1 MPASRR
7 LLLNR
12 LLLVGIILIG
22 VFFRLHQIT
31 HLPPGDGFDPAYYG
45 LDALRILDGEW
56 PIYLAT
62 NYGREPIFSYL
73 VALLYL
79 VLGPGTLG
87 IHLASAFV
95 AILTIPAVYL
105 VADELFK
112 VGKGEVLRQ
121 FGGPLAA
128 LILALSYWHLTWSRF
143 SVRAILIPLF
153 VSATIFFLLRGF
165 RKGRSREFAA
175 AGVFLGLS
183 LYTYQLAQL
192 LPLILLLAFLYHG
205 IDRRAFGK
213 QARRHLLLLF
223 GVAILLCLPL
233 AYYAYTHPGVFNQRI
248 SAVYV
253 VDESASLVAQL
264 RLLLQRGWQ
273 VMLMFLVEGDADEM
287 INLPGR
293 PVFNPFLAV
302 FFVAGLLIALWRW
315 RRHHYLLLLTWL
327 AIMSAPAVLADQ
339 AAMSKRSLGALPVAI
354 LLITLALLWPLDAWL
369 NRRRRSLARWVPG
382 LYLLIIGA
390 GLIFTGYRTYHDYFI
405 DWGSRPALYTHYQV
419 GVKEIGQYI
428 ATLPPEETVYL
439 SPTWGEHASLRLHS
453 GRRDDIRAYN
463 GRNCLVFPQE
473 TKTETTFVVVSA
485 EDQNTLSLLPRYF
498 PQGQTTYEGVLAT
511 GAQYFTAYQIPAH
524 AGAHFSPQ
532 YPLHANWDNQIQLL
546 GYDLEKNNYLPGD
559 TITLNLYYRAMAE
572 MSQDYTVFV
581 HLRGEPDPASGNVVY
596 GQSDREPCFRSYP
609 TSAWQSGE
617 VIRDTFTLT
626 IAPEAIAGTYQLA
639 TGFYSWPELT
649 PLPLVDTAGAAEG
662 NAPILGEVRV
672 VDSP

>member
-1 MPASRR
+1 MTLSRR
-7 LLLNR
+7 LLFNR
-12 LLLVGIILIG
+12 LLIVGIILIG

-62 NYGREPIFSYL
+62 NYGREPMFSYL
-73 VALLYL
+73 VAVLFLA
-79 VLGPGTLG
+79 LGPGTLA

-112 VGKGEVLRQ
+112 VGKGGFLRQ
-121 FGGPLAA
+121 YGGPLAA

-165 RKGRSREFAA
+165 RKGGSREFAA

-192 LPLILLLAFLYHG
+192 LPLIILLAFLYHAVR
-205 IDRRAFGK
+205 RRAFTR
-213 QARRHLLLLF
+213 QDRRRLLLLF
-223 GVAILLCLPL
+223 GIAILLCLPL

-253 VDESASLVAQL
+253 VDESTSLLAQI

-273 VMLMFLVEGDADEM
+273 VLLMFVIEGDSDEM

-293 PVFNPFLAV
+293 PVFNPFLAL
-302 FFVAGLLIALWRW
+302 FFVAGILLALWRW
-315 RRHHYLLLLTWL
+315 RRPRYLLLLTWL

-339 AAMSKRSLGALPVAI
+339 AAMSKRSLGALPGAI
-354 LLITLALLWPLDAWL
+354 LLITLAILWPIENWFS
-369 NRRRRSLARWVPG
+369 RRRRPWAKWALG
-382 LYLLIIGA
+382 LYVTIIA
-390 GLIFTGYRTYHDYFI
+390 GGVLFTAYRTYHDYFI

-473 TKTETTFVVVSA
+473 TKTKTTYVVVPA

-498 PQGQTTYEGVLAT
+498 PQGQTIYEGVLAN
-511 GAQYFTAYQIPAH
+511 GAHYFTAYTIPAY

-532 YPLHANWDNQIQLL
+532 YPLKANWDNQIQLL
-546 GYDLEKNNYLPGD
+546 GYDLEETNFVDGD
-559 TITLNLYYRAMAE
+559 TITLNLYYRTLEE
-572 MSQDYTVFV
+572 MSQDYTVFI
-581 HLRGEPDPASGNVVY
+581 HLRGQPDPASGNVVY

-609 TSAWQSGE
+609 TSSWQSGE

-626 IAPEAIAGTYQLA
+626 IPPETRAGTYQLA

-649 PLPLVDTAGAAEG
+649 RLPLVDTAGAADGE
-662 NAPILGEVRV
+662 AVILGEVPIV
-672 VDSP
+672 GSP